1 MGLFSKKPAICTVCK
16 KETKHKHKAKK
27 EWYVESPLC
36 GDCYMDKMKESYD
49 SNIKAKCVVCGK
61 QSKITDLWE
70 PRWQWD
76 MKGLLCKTCFDN
88 KEADFIVIDLKATEL
103 IKNKLETA
111 NNIKDILFNL
121 MTLGDDRLIKEVYIL
136 GQNIYQKKEA

>member
-1 MGLFSKKPAICTVCK
+1 
-16 KETKHKHKAKK
+16 
-27 EWYVESPLC
+27 
-36 GDCYMDKMKESYD
+36 MDKMKESYD

-88 KEADFIVIDLKATEL
+88 KEADFKT
-103 IKNKLETA
+103 
-111 NNIKDILFNL
+111 
-121 MTLGDDRLIKEVYIL
+121 
-136 GQNIYQKKEA
+136 KKEFCVLCNKKMGFIRYNPKPEWKIKGQLCRACWDEQKAKNS